1 MSPHLFV
8 FCIINGL
15 ILTAGFRSRFN
26 FISTRITFSPLS
38 CNPDVSTSTED
49 VDVDSA
55 VELVVD
61 AYLGPTSDFDDMEA
75 GCSIGDL
82 GI

>member
-26 FISTRITFSPLS
+26 FISTRISFSPLS

-49 VDVDSA
+49 VDTA
-55 VELVVD
+55 VVLEVD

-82 GI
+82 GT